1 MSHREGRIICD
12 ADSHITE
19 SRGWLESYATDY
31 VKANFDDGIFSL
43 DNPALDP
50 IMEAADKRL
59 AGQDAELTE
68 ALKSN
73 IFAHKGKRNLWSAY
87 GAVEKGER
95 SDAVG
100 LMGISS
106 QLIFPSI
113 AAGRFARSKDME
125 VVYGGCDALTRAMSD
140 FCGDDERLLPVGY
153 LSLRD
158 PERAI
163 TSLKLAL
170 DLGIRAVWVASDA
183 MEGRAP
189 SHVAYD
195 PLWAM
200 MQEAGVPVTL
210 HIGSGRNMTKE
221 YMNTG
226 VERVLEGNLA
236 NIETTKPKDLPVIH
250 HSIERWLTCMIYDGV
265 LERFPR
271 LKVGI
276 IELGA
281 NWVPASLMNMDMG
294 VSLLGKFDQ
303 GLKKLSMKPSE
314 YFQRQV
320 RVAPLHTE
328 DTGWILRN
336 VGKDIL
342 MFNTD
347 YPHPEG
353 GSDPFGD
360 FERSLDAVSATKD
373 ELDRF
378 YSANYAD
385 YLSLKSVPVQK
396 TLQSA

>member
-1 MSHREGRIICD
+1 
-12 ADSHITE
+12 
-19 SRGWLESYATDY
+19 
-31 VKANFDDGIFSL
+31 
-43 DNPALDP
+43 
-50 IMEAADKRL
+50 
-59 AGQDAELTE
+59 
-68 ALKSN
+68 
-73 IFAHKGKRNLWSAY
+73 
-87 GAVEKGER
+87 
-95 SDAVG
+95 
-100 LMGISS
+100 MGVTS

-113 AAGRFARSKDME
+113 GASRFARSKDMD
-125 VVYGGCDALTRAMSD
+125 VVYGGCDALNRGMAD
-140 FCGDDERLLPVGY
+140 FCGDDAGLLSVGY

-158 PERAI
+158 PERAK

-170 DLGIRAVWVASDA
+170 ETGINAIWVGSDA
-183 MEGRAP
+183 VEGRAP
-189 SHVAYD
+189 SHIAYD

-200 MQEAGVPVTL
+200 LEEAGVPVTL
-210 HIGSGRNMTKE
+210 HIGSGQNMPSV

-226 VERVLEGNLA
+226 VERVLAGNIG
-236 NIETTKPKDLPVIH
+236 NIESTKPKDMPVIH

-265 LERFPR
+265 LERFPK

-281 NWVPASLMNMDMG
+281 NWVPASLMNLDMG

-303 GLKKLSMKPSE
+303 GLKKLTLKPSE

-328 DTGWILRN
+328 NTGWILRN

-353 GSDPFGD
+353 GKDPFGD
-360 FERSLDAVSATKD
+360 YERSLDAVAATPQ

-378 YSANYAD
+378 YSKNYED
-385 YLSLKSVPVQK
+385 YLGV
-396 TLQSA
+396 